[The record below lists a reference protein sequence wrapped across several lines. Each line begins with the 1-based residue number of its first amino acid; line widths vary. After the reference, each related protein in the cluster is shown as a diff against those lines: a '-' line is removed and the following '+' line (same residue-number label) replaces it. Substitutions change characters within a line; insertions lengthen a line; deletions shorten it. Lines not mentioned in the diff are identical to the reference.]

1 MNITRTHLYILISS
15 VALCTVLII
24 QVNWL
29 VETAKIKE
37 ALFNEK
43 ANIVLARTSDALA
56 ADTATC
62 QKLEAGVGQEEIHKI
77 DSLFK
82 YYMKFYDFTIQ
93 YSFEVMEK
101 KTVAK
106 SEAYAFNPQ
115 PNEPACFQLNLE
127 DVVSRNGWELKLIL
141 PEKKQYIYEEM
152 GPLFVTSIL
161 LLLIVLFLFWKTLL
175 SLNRQKKLSEH
186 TNDFLNNMTHE
197 FKTPISNIALA
208 GKFMLKEEITHQQ
221 EKVRHYSEIILEE
234 NEKLRLQVEQ
244 VLSLAALERDE
255 IPIHKT
261 EVDLHQ
267 IINDAIKNLKIQ
279 LEHKQGTIHIQ
290 FDAKNSRLKGDKTH
304 LTHVICNLIDNAIK
318 YSESSPVIHI
328 DTINQDHHLIIT
340 ITDQGIG
347 IEKEFQKKVFDKYFR
362 VPTGNVH
369 NVQGFGLGLAY
380 IKKIIELHKGTIALE
395 SEKGKGTKFIINFPA
410 NES

>member
-1 MNITRTHLYILISS
+1 MKITRTQLYILISS
-15 VALCTVLII
+15 IALCTVLII

-62 QKLEAGVGQEEIHKI
+62 QKMEAGVGAEEIHKI

-82 YYMKFYDFTIQ
+82 YYMRFYDFTIQ

-101 KTVAK
+101 QPSAKTDD
-106 SEAYAFNPQ
+106 YIFNPQ

-127 DVVSRNGWELKLIL
+127 DVVKRNGWELKLIL
-141 PEKKQYIYEEM
+141 PEKKQFIYGEM
-152 GPLFVTSIL
+152 GPLFVTSIF

-175 SLNRQKKLSEH
+175 SLNREKKLSEH

-197 FKTPISNIALA
+197 FKTPITNIALA
-208 GKFMLKEEITHQQ
+208 GKFMLKEEIAHQQ
-221 EKVRHYSEIILEE
+221 EKVRQYSEIILEE

-244 VLSLAALERDE
+244 VLSLAALERGE

-261 EVDLHQ
+261 EVDLHH

-279 LEHKQGTIHIQ
+279 IEHKNGIIQVQ
-290 FDAKNSRLKGDKTH
+290 FDAKNTYLKGDKTH
-304 LTHVICNLIDNAIK
+304 LTHVFCNLIDNGLK
-318 YSESSPVIHI
+318 YSEGSPVIHI
-328 DTINQDHHLIIT
+328 QTINQEHHLIIT

-347 IEKEFQKKVFDKYFR
+347 IDKEFQKKVFEKYFR

-380 IKKIIELHKGTIALE
+380 IKKIITLHNGTIALE
-395 SEKGKGTKFIINFPA
+395 SEKGKGTKFTINFPSH
-410 NES
+410 ES